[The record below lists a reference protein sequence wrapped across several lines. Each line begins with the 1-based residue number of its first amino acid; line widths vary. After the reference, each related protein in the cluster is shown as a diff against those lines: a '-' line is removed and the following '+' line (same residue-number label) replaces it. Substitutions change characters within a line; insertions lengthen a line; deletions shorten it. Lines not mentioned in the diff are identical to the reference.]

1 MKIPLSTIVP
11 IPSSHSSGQKR
22 ILITRQSIQ
31 SGITQIAVT
40 KLKKSEKIQLH
51 VHPTMEEFFIIRNG
65 HLLIT
70 VGEDEHDCV
79 TDDFVYVPAGV
90 EHSLEPIEDTE
101 LLTIGCALSQK

>member
-1 MKIPLSTIVP
+1 
-11 IPSSHSSGQKR
+11 
-22 ILITRQSIQ
+22 
-31 SGITQIAVT
+31 
-40 KLKKSEKIQLH
+40 
-51 VHPTMEEFFIIRNG
+51 MEEFFIIRNG